1 MNKLMTLKEVAKELR
16 VTTRT
21 IHNYI
26 NSGKL
31 KTIKIGKKVLI
42 KESELKNLI
51 KKNERVK

>member
-1 MNKLMTLKEVAKELR
+1 MTLKEVAKELR